1 MNLYVKV
8 GNTLDNVTLIGMPGS
23 GKSTVGVL
31 LAKLLGYR
39 FLDVD
44 LLIQEREGALLQEI
58 LDARGRLPFWSWRRR
73 WCAAWSAA
81 AR

>member
-39 FLDVD
+39 FFDVD
-44 LLIQEREGALLQEI
+44 LLIQEREGAMLQ
-58 LDARGRLPFWSWRRR
+58 
-73 WCAAWSAA
+73 
-81 AR
+81 